1 MAYYNDLLYL
11 RQVLVYYKF
20 VVDNRYIR
28 YSFKDY
34 SVDEMLAISE
44 REAGK
49 RGFTIEKTAKDSILD
64 CCELAVE
71 QSELGNGRFCRNMV
85 ENAILNY
92 ANRVY
97 GEEVIDN
104 DYVLREADFMET
116 ANQIDIKEHNAIG
129 FRA

>member
-1 MAYYNDLLYL
+1 M
-11 RQVLVYYKF
+11 
-20 VVDNRYIR
+20 VDNRYIR

-49 RGFTIEKTAKDSILD
+49 RGFAIEETAKGRILD
-64 CCELAVE
+64 RCGIAIEH
-71 QSELGNGRFCRNMV
+71 SELGNGRFCRNMV

-92 ANRVY
+92 ATRVY
-97 GEEVIDN
+97 GEEVIGN

-116 ANQIDIKEHNAIG
+116 ANQIDIKEQNAIG